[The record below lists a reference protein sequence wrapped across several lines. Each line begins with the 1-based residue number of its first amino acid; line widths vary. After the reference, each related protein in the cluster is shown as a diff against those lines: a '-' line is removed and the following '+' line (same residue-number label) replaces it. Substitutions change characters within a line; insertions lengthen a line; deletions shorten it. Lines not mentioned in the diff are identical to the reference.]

1 MLRSPRQ
8 TGRKETLIGIG
19 LLSLAAFSLRI
30 YRLDAAALWND
41 EGLSLYRAQAPW
53 AETLRGRIIL
63 KGLHPIETID
73 NHPPLYFV
81 LLKAWIAFVGDSE
94 FALRFPSVFASIL
107 LIPLVW
113 ATWKHLK
120 NPTAARIA
128 AVLLAISPLYLWY
141 GQEAR
146 MYTLLA
152 LESAV
157 LLLMLL
163 RVCEGSDLHISS
175 LLAII
180 GTMLA
185 MFLTHYTSLLLF
197 LGLWIWAI
205 FQPQQNLRR
214 VALSSFLVLAAS
226 LPLVPFFYQRLLSGA
241 ERDYHFV
248 PLPQL
253 LIDVL
258 RAPGFG
264 TSFPYDHPAFL
275 PIQWAWIGSMA
286 LGAWHFLRH
295 RRSAGLLLVISFLTP
310 VIILYGLS
318 HLKPLYQNIRH
329 LFLITPIAYI
339 LSSAGLAALIRRRS
353 SLGNLVSVLI
363 FVGMLFSDW
372 RYFSEPYPL
381 KDDWRGAL
389 TWVSEKATAEDLVI
403 LQDLTLTPL
412 ADYYYR
418 GPAPLLLTSRENGE
432 QEDLVR
438 ILETYAKPLERIWLI
453 AGLSQEDL
461 SRPDQ
466 ALFHWLS
473 ARGLYLTQQV
483 FPSRNIWVRVL
494 IYEMYPHDHPP
505 SLQAIP
511 VDLQF
516 HPYLRL
522 RWLEGPEFAGSVLR
536 WWFFWEKGTAS
547 SINLWLKV
555 RLVDETGA
563 VWAEEVQPI
572 WPSYPPD
579 RWPNDQL
586 VRQQVRLSLP
596 PGLPPGT
603 YRLQVE
609 AFDLDRQIL
618 AGESP
623 AWESPLFHLEGHTG
637 PAIFRPPI
645 ARSTGGLQLLSIEP
659 EITPPYFPG
668 LGLPIRF
675 LWQSEATPP
684 VVRSMALFWQ
694 QGTTRRLLLQETVG
708 PPIFPAARW
717 QTGQIIAQRL
727 VLPLPP
733 DLRGRGQIRLVLYDE
748 KGEEIPW
755 ETLWPFYRSSYPVLT
770 LNLSSWP
777 ARRKPLPF
785 KRVGNA
791 CFEGWICLDR
801 YEIVPEQA
809 APGQTVEV
817 RLSWHVLRRP
827 EQPGVVFVHLG
838 RQPDQPPLATG
849 DAPPQRGQR
858 PILTWEPGEYVED
871 VHALSIPADL
881 PAGRYWIFVGWYSGE
896 GRWRAMDRSGERYP
910 LDAVPLGEIDIQP

>member
-1 MLRSPRQ
+1 M
-8 TGRKETLIGIG
+8 I
-19 LLSLAAFSLRI
+19 
-30 YRLDAAALWND
+30 
-41 EGLSLYRAQAPW
+41 LY
-53 AETLRGRIIL
+53 I
-63 KGLHPIETID
+63 PI
-73 NHPPLYFV
+73 
-81 LLKAWIAFVGDSE
+81 
-94 FALRFPSVFASIL
+94 FASK
-107 LIPLVW
+107 LIAPPEW
-113 ATWKHLK
+113 G
-120 NPTAARIA
+120 PR
-128 AVLLAISPLYLWY
+128 
-141 GQEAR
+141 
-146 MYTLLA
+146 
-152 LESAV
+152 
-157 LLLMLL
+157 
-163 RVCEGSDLHISS
+163 
-175 LLAII
+175 
-180 GTMLA
+180 
-185 MFLTHYTSLLLF
+185 
-197 LGLWIWAI
+197 
-205 FQPQQNLRR
+205 
-214 VALSSFLVLAAS
+214 
-226 LPLVPFFYQRLLSGA
+226 
-241 ERDYHFV
+241 FV
-248 PLPQL
+248 PLPDL
-253 LIDVL
+253 FADVI
-258 RAPGFG
+258 RASGFG
-264 TSFPYDHPAFL
+264 LSFPYSYPL
-275 PIQWAWIGSMA
+275 TWPIQWIWAGLI
-286 LGAWHFLRH
+286 LIGAWK
-295 RRSAGLLLVISFLTP
+295 LLQRFHYHGML
-310 VIILYGLS
+310 
-318 HLKPLYQNIRH
+318 
-329 LFLITPIAYI
+329 LITSLIWTIIIAYI
-339 LSSAGLAALIRRRS
+339 VSFLKPFYHNIRQ
-353 SLGNLVSVLI
+353 LFVVTPGINILVSIALAYLNRRYRLI
-363 FVGMLFSDW
+363 GTLIGVFIFSGMLLSNWF
-372 RYFSEPYPL
+372 YFSRHYSL
-381 KDDWRGAL
+381 KADWKGVLNYLNVHAFHQD
-389 TWVSEKATAEDLVI
+389 VII
-403 LQDLTLTPL
+403 LQDLQMTPL
-412 ADYYYR
+412 VNYYYT
-418 GPAPLLLTSRENGE
+418 GKAKLLLTARAGE
-432 QEDLVR
+432 EQKRLIKTIEQS
-438 ILETYAKPLERIWLI
+438 PFSERIWLI
-453 AGLSQEDL
+453 VALSDQDL
-461 SRPDQ
+461 AEPDQ
-466 ALFHWLS
+466 FLFQWLS
-473 ARGLYLTQQV
+473 KHGLYREQKI
-483 FPSRNIWVRVL
+483 FPSSNVWIRVL
-494 IYEMYPHDHPP
+494 VYDLYDPVYPP
-505 SLQAIP
+505 STRALPIDVSFLP
-511 VDLQF
+511 YF
-516 HPYLRL
+516 YLRFI
-522 RWLEGPEFAGSVLR
+522 EGPELNNGILR

-817 RLSWHVLRRP
+817 RLSWYVLRRP